1 MFQSTLSIGSREHP
15 RGSTL
20 LRGLRDVPAP
30 TSTRAEQL
38 AALSPSLAGD
48 LKRFERDGIQTELVE
63 VVAASL
69 RHGRTLL
76 VHVEYGERTLP
87 LTLFPAQR
95 LVHCPL
101 PLAQLLT
108 LRLTQLFVAGVEP
121 ATLQPPGGKAAAAP
135 NERGFFGSLD
145 ALSWELAMRGAR
157 AELLPEI
164 PAQAAYRVPPGA
176 TLEGITLT
184 GTLASALHR
193 MKRHATNLKGMS
205 AWAGLDRERAMRLLN
220 ALYLRS
226 ALVATRTHPAA
237 DNDVFS

>member
-1 MFQSTLSIGSREHP
+1 
-15 RGSTL
+15 L
-20 LRGLRDVPAP
+20 LRGLRDMPAP
-30 TSTRAEQL
+30 APARAARL
-38 AALSPSLAGD
+38 ASLSPSLADD

-69 RHGRTLL
+69 RHGCTLL
-76 VHVEYGERTLP
+76 VHLEYGDRRLP

-108 LRLTQLFVAGVEP
+108 LRLTQLFVSSVEP
-121 ATLQPPGGKAAAAP
+121 ATLAPPGDDAAAAP

-164 PAQAAYRVPPGA
+164 PAQAAYRVPPGVA
-176 TLEGITLT
+176 LQGLTMT
-184 GTLASALHR
+184 GTLASALHQLR
-193 MKRHATNLKGMS
+193 RKATNLKGMAS
-205 AWAGLDRERAMRLLN
+205 WAGFDRERAMRLLN

-226 ALVATRTHPAA
+226 ALMATRTHPAA
-237 DNDVFS
+237 GNDAWG